1 MNNWNFTGRL
11 AKDAESKFLPNGDAI
26 VNFSCA
32 VDSGYGDKKKTT
44 WPNCAMF
51 GKRGEA
57 VAPYLLKGTQ
67 VAISGELTN
76 REYTDKD
83 GNKRYS
89 LDVRVNDLTLIGGKK
104 DNEPQ
109 REAQPA
115 RKQASNQTDSFADM
129 SDDIPFMNCL
139 RGVRAYLV

>member
-1 MNNWNFTGRL
+1 MNNWNFTARL
-11 AKDAESKFLPNGDAI
+11 AKDAETRFLPTGDAI

-32 VDSGYGDKKKTT
+32 VDSGYGEKKKTT
-44 WPNCAMF
+44 WPNCAIF

-57 VAPYLLKGTQ
+57 VAHYLVKGTQ

-104 DNEPQ
+104 DASGDTPVAKQ
-109 REAQPA
+109 RT
-115 RKQASNQTDSFADM
+115 SNQTDSFADM
-129 SDDIPFMNCL
+129 DDDIIPF
-139 RGVRAYLV
+139 